1 MKVNPTPASPTP
13 ASPETFLPDCGPKL
27 VATRLP
33 PDLARE
39 VEAAA
44 ARELL
49 SVSSYCR
56 RAIADAV
63 RGRSSRRRRTT
74 CQAISEAPVSTSH
87 LIASR

>member
-1 MKVNPTPASPTP
+1 MKRNRGYLMKANPTPASPE
-13 ASPETFLPDCGPKL
+13 AFLPDCGPKL

-44 ARELL
+44 AKELL
-49 SVSSYCR
+49 SVASYCR

-63 RGRSSRRRRTT
+63 RGRQSQERTV
-74 CQAISEAPVSTSH
+74 QHAA
-87 LIASR
+87 

>member
-1 MKVNPTPASPTP
+1 MKVNPTPASPE
-13 ASPETFLPDCGPKL
+13 AFLPDCGPKL

-49 SVSSYCR
+49 SVASYCR
-56 RAIADAV
+56 RAIL
-63 RGRSSRRRRTT
+63 
-74 CQAISEAPVSTSH
+74 QAVSTRER
-87 LIASR
+87 ANGR